1 MPIFKKKPEVVLIE
15 AVAFVNDEATI
26 KKIASLSKKKLTD
39 KDVEKGVLT
48 IVVDKADLEN
58 GFLTL
63 SEGDWLVKEGKEIS
77 VYDAHEFAKNFEAQ
91 DA

>member
-1 MPIFKKKPEVVLIE
+1 LE

-26 KKIASLSKKKLTD
+26 KKIALSKKKLTD

-77 VYDAHEFAKNFEAQ
+77 V
-91 DA
+91 